1 MGGAPGRSQRERYEE
16 RWFFKK
22 KKKGKEKRQKKVS
35 REKKRDNTGIVK
47 AREKRWQISSN
58 VSSNSFGGPC

>member
-1 MGGAPGRSQRERYEE
+1 MKKDGSL
-16 RWFFKK
+16 KK